1 MSSGVTLT
9 CLFFASVEAGSTLV
23 KIGITNRPI
32 AAMCRTTASIWLVP
46 KFSSFDQMSFTFT
59 GRIPGGRGGCFG
71 GEKKSLTRSPNPPKF
86 APHATASLLFT
97 RPLDAG
103 RRRKNSARLPA
114 TPDPKVVC
122 VKGASLRSRTLTG
135 RSVRNCF
142 RFDQKL
148 SGIRISGFV
157 NFGTAVDGTGTA
169 GPRPA
174 DDTLGFVISGGSRL
188 INLPGTV
195 YLFSLDADS
204 PYSVCLSDMI
214 RAGRERLRAPWR
226 LTPVANHCNIRGYA
240 ASRCFPPYTCTNG
253 RHRRDLQS
261 LQLWPNHSNSRKR

>member
-114 TPDPKVVC
+114 TPDPKDVC

-148 SGIRISGFV
+148 SAMRISGLP
-157 NFGTAVDGTGTA
+157 NLGTALAGTGIA
-169 GPRPA
+169 GAAPA
-174 DDTLGFVISGGSRL
+174 VGTLGLFTERGRRL
-188 INLPGTV
+188 IKLSGTV
-195 YLFSLDADS
+195 FLD
-204 PYSVCLSDMI
+204 LG
-214 RAGRERLRAPWR
+214 GR
-226 LTPVANHCNIRGYA
+226 
-240 ASRCFPPYTCTNG
+240 
-253 RHRRDLQS
+253 Q
-261 LQLWPNHSNSRKR
+261 